1 MEQKRE
7 AGSMST
13 ESAEAEVRSGRPR
26 PQVSS
31 RRHQVVDYLRQDIM
45 SGLLVPGAQLK
56 QDLIGQE
63 FAVSPGPV
71 REALRQLES
80 EGLVVHIPNRGVFVG
95 EVTPVD
101 LLGVLLPVRLAIE
114 TYAAEQL
121 EGREETL
128 TVLQG
133 IVDQMRR
140 AANAGVL
147 QDVNDLD
154 LKFHETLVRSA
165 QSTHALQIWNN
176 VQPRIRMQIY
186 KLSARHS
193 AIHAIP
199 QEHQELVD
207 VFRSNDRDLIR
218 DRVEDHIV
226 GSAQRL
232 LLMEEQNV
240 TED

>member
-1 MEQKRE
+1 MPTETAAVGVAAKR
-7 AGSMST
+7 SRPT
-13 ESAEAEVRSGRPR
+13 E
-26 PQVSS
+26 VSS
-31 RRHQVVDYLRQDIM
+31 RRHQVVDYLRRDIM
-45 SGLLVPGAQLK
+45 SGELAPGDQLK
-56 QDLIGQE
+56 QDIIAQE

-114 TYAAEQL
+114 TYAAVQL
-121 EGREETL
+121 GGREETL
-128 TVLQG
+128 SGLQH

-140 AANAGVL
+140 AADDGLL

-154 LKFHETLVRSA
+154 LMFHELLVRSA
-165 QSTHALQIWNN
+165 GSTHALQIWNN

-193 AIHAIP
+193 AIQDIP

-207 VFRSNDRDLIR
+207 AFRSNNEELIKE
-218 DRVEDHIV
+218 RVQDHII

-232 LLMEEQNV
+232 LAKENNSA
-240 TED
+240 